1 MLNVM
6 QEEQNETELYRL
18 DWDEGERNNLAESQP
33 ERTRELLATLNE
45 WVDETRERES
55 K

>member
-18 DWDEGERNNLAESQP
+18 DWDEGERSNPPKSQP
-33 ERTRELLATLNE
+33 ERARELLATLNA
-45 WVDETRERES
+45 WIAETPESES